1 MNVCVGNPVAM
12 SSFEVFV
19 FTDMTHGPI
28 LHLGTCNYVEL
39 EGVLKYNISV
49 CVCAC
54 VYPCVCLSVSKLNSM
69 ALSFSCFSCFQWQIL

>member
-19 FTDMTHGPI
+19 FTDITHGPI

-39 EGVLKYNISV
+39 EGMLKYNISV
-49 CVCAC
+49 CVCVHVC
-54 VYPCVCLSVSKLNSM
+54 THVCVCLCPNLT
-69 ALSFSCFSCFQWQIL
+69 AWL